1 MGMAE
6 KTPVADEGIINALKA
21 AHVSFQHYAHPDFST
36 CEKSSQ
42 WHKEHQQPGQR
53 VKNLFLR
60 NKNGKQ
66 HFLLILPHEIEFDKA
81 IFKQHSTQKC
91 GLASDERLWEH
102 LHVKPGAVSPL
113 NLIYDANQ
121 AVNVYIERSLLK
133 AECLHFHVG
142 SAESSVILAPDVL
155 IEFLTSRGYEVQV
168 IDWFATSLD

>member
-1 MGMAE
+1 MDMAE
-6 KTPVADEGIINALKA
+6 KPPIADKHIVEALNTAKI
-21 AHVSFQHYAHPDFST
+21 SFQHYTHPDFST
-36 CEKSSQ
+36 CEKSAK
-42 WHKEHQQPGQR
+42 WHQANQQLGRR

-91 GLASDERLWEH
+91 GLASDERLWGH

-113 NLIYDANQ
+113 NLIYDENQ
-121 AVNVYIERSLLK
+121 SVKVFIEATLLQ

-142 SAESSVILAPDVL
+142 SPESSVTLKPEALIVFLASL
-155 IEFLTSRGYEVQV
+155 GYEVQPL
-168 IDWFATSLD
+168 DWFSTSHD